1 MATLTGNS
9 VGSSY
14 LGLLKTTD
22 NAAITGSLKNMTD
35 GAGNATPLS
44 MANNYVQLQ
53 APVIELIESTGG
65 TNLITIDA
73 TQTLFEGAVDFTN
86 ATVTGIGGGSPGL
99 VAGSIAGSMKSAAAL
114 NTNPAQSDS
123 DGNVALGDNARALG
137 GGGFTRTNI
146 AIGTSTLASNER
158 CIAIGHFASATGTRD
173 IALGEEATGA
183 GGRAIA
189 IGQKTSATAFGTIT
203 IGNYC
208 TASSTHGI
216 RIGGS
221 GPSVGTE
228 SISIGYN
235 PSNQSQNKSVSIGY
249 QTVQSALHGIN
260 IGSNSRASGSW
271 AVGIGLDAE
280 ARGEQATA
288 IGPKANV
295 GAQSL
300 STAVGYD
307 ATTSA
312 ESATAIGD
320 RSRATLIGSVALG
333 ASVTS
338 VWAQGTTVNQLAF
351 ANVANLNFA
360 DQTAAVAGGVPTGGL
375 YHTDGTVK
383 IVY

>member
-9 VGSSY
+9 VGTSY

-22 NAAITGSLKNMTD
+22 NAAIGATEKNLTD
-35 GAGNATPLS
+35 GAGNASTLS
-44 MANNYVQLQ
+44 IGTAS
-53 APVIELIESTGG
+53 ASFTG
-65 TNLITIDA
+65 
-73 TQTLFEGAVDFTN
+73 TLDLAG
-86 ATVTGIGGGSPGL
+86 ATVTGLPGGAPGL
-99 VAGSIAGSMKSAAAL
+99 VAGSIAGSMVSAAAL
-114 NTNPAQSDS
+114 NTNPASADS
-123 DGNVALGDNARALG
+123 DGNIALGDNARALG

-146 AIGTSTLASNER
+146 AIGTGTLANNER

-173 IALGEEATGA
+173 IAFGEEATAA

-189 IGQKTSATAFGTIT
+189 IGQKTSTTGFGSVT
-203 IGNYC
+203 IGNY
-208 TASSTHGI
+208 SSANNANSI

-221 GPSVGTE
+221 GPTVGIE

-235 PSNQSQNKSVSIGY
+235 PTNQTQSKSVSIGY
-249 QTVQSALHGIN
+249 QTVQSALHAIN

-271 AVGIGLDAE
+271 AVGIGLDVE

-295 GAQSL
+295 GLQSL
-300 STAVGYD
+300 ATAVGYD

-312 ESATAIGD
+312 ESSTAIGD

-338 VWAQGTTVNQLAF
+338 VWAQGTTVNQLAI
-351 ANVANLNFA
+351 ANYTNLNYA
-360 DQTAAVAGGVPTGGL
+360 DNAAAALGGVPLGGV
-375 YHTDGTVK
+375 YHTDGNLKVRHT
-383 IVY
+383 